1 MLTPDAGSDSGDAG
15 GFPDTGVDR
24 DRLVVTRVAPA
35 HGPFIGGNAAIV
47 RGGGFTAESF
57 VSVGGRDVQPADI
70 DFLDPNR
77 LSIVLPAGDPGP
89 ADVTVRVGDT
99 EATLPDGYTYDSV
112 YIEPSRGST
121 GGGTLVTLTTSP
133 GAEGVA
139 FEEGDEVFLG
149 DAPCEGLQ
157 IISET
162 VATCVTPPS
171 AIGSVDVRVAFNGT
185 GSSATIPD
193 GFEYYDSSDP
203 FAGGLGGGPLAGTMN
218 VTVIDA
224 TTGMAVD
231 GAFAIL
237 GEDLS
242 TVHQGLTGLTG
253 QIAFSGEDVVGDQ
266 TVHVAKHCYE
276 KTSFVSFD
284 AQDVTIFLIPWMDPM
299 CGMGMGEPPPPG
311 RGRSGAFVSG
321 ELIWTGPNEMGP
333 NPWDNI
339 PPPRTGWERVAYV
352 YTTQRCAG
360 SDFSCINPDPGLG
373 GSTQRVL
380 ESPLGVR
387 GYPYRIFV
395 RPAAFAVYA
404 LAGLENRVTGEF
416 LPYVMG
422 VARNVLAGPGE
433 EIMDVNFVM
442 DIPLDHYLDVRL
454 DGIPGEA
461 RTGPDRF
468 ELAADIDLGGEGVI
482 VRRVN
487 GVDLDVLGSRRAE
500 RAFRFFAQPALLGT
514 LENGRYRVES
524 GWLTGDFGG
533 EPSSHVRRTGI
544 REVDT
549 EVVMDGWLG
558 IPQATSPAFGERIPS
573 DRVLR
578 WEAEGGITP
587 DLHLV
592 LMLGGDGNPAWRMFV
607 PGDRNTAPIP
617 NLDSIPEISD
627 IASGFVTW
635 VVYAIQIPGFD
646 FDEVSYDDLGDRSW
660 SAWAL
665 DIFTAQR

>member
-1 MLTPDAGSDSGDAG
+1 M
-15 GFPDTGVDR
+15 
-24 DRLVVTRVAPA
+24 
-35 HGPFIGGNAAIV
+35 
-47 RGGGFTAESF
+47 
-57 VSVGGRDVQPADI
+57 
-70 DFLDPNR
+70 
-77 LSIVLPAGDPGP
+77 
-89 ADVTVRVGDT
+89 
-99 EATLPDGYTYDSV
+99 
-112 YIEPSRGST
+112 
-121 GGGTLVTLTTSP
+121 
-133 GAEGVA
+133 
-139 FEEGDEVFLG
+139 
-149 DAPCEGLQ
+149 
-157 IISET
+157 
-162 VATCVTPPS
+162 
-171 AIGSVDVRVAFNGT
+171 
-185 GSSATIPD
+185 
-193 GFEYYDSSDP
+193 
-203 FAGGLGGGPLAGTMN
+203 
-218 VTVIDA
+218 
-224 TTGMAVD
+224 
-231 GAFAIL
+231 
-237 GEDLS
+237 
-242 TVHQGLTGLTG
+242 
-253 QIAFSGEDVVGDQ
+253 
-266 TVHVAKHCYE
+266 
-276 KTSFVSFD
+276 
-284 AQDVTIFLIPWMDPM
+284 
-299 CGMGMGEPPPPG
+299 
-311 RGRSGAFVSG
+311 
-321 ELIWTGPNEMGP
+321 
-333 NPWDNI
+333 
-339 PPPRTGWERVAYV
+339 
-352 YTTQRCAG
+352 
-360 SDFSCINPDPGLG
+360 
-373 GSTQRVL
+373 
-380 ESPLGVR
+380 R

-433 EIMDVNFVM
+433 EITDVNFVM

-454 DGIPGEA
+454 EGVPGPA

-514 LENGRYRVES
+514 LENGRYRVEA

-533 EPSSHVRRTGI
+533 EPSTHVRRTGI

-578 WEAEGGITP
+578 WEADGGITP

-607 PGDRNTAPIP
+607 PGERNTAPIP